1 MKRTKRSG
9 RKEELLDK
17 TIYTVIIGSGYKLRD
32 PEKVCPDW
40 NYICY
45 TDQDIKSD
53 VWKIIR
59 YDKTGCS
66 SDNRV
71 VSRIPKI
78 CGVNG
83 DISIYMDAKFK
94 PINNLNG
101 FVEKYLAD
109 KDIAVMNHNRRDC
122 VYCEAEYLIKTGI
135 ENKENLTEQI
145 TRYLK
150 EGMPKHFGLF
160 SPGILI
166 RRGSGYVQS
175 FNEFWRDE
183 YFKGSSRAMIS
194 LAYTIWHYPFLEIG
208 IMPFRKTYKRWI
220 KA

>member
-1 MKRTKRSG
+1 M
-9 RKEELLDK
+9 LDK
-17 TIYTVIIGSGYKLRD
+17 TIYTVIIGEGYKLRE

-40 NYICY
+40 KYVCY

-53 VWKIIR
+53 VWEIEHF
-59 YDKTGCS
+59 DKTGCV

-78 CGVNG
+78 CGVKAN
-83 DISIYMDAKFK
+83 ISIYMDAKFK

-109 KDIAVMNHNRRDC
+109 KDIALMDHNRRDC
-122 VYCEAEYLIKTGI
+122 VYSESDFLIKTGI
-135 ENKENLTEQI
+135 EKQQNLTVQMNK
-145 TRYLK
+145 YLK

-160 SPGILI
+160 APGIMI
-166 RRGSGYVQS
+166 RRGDSYVQS

-183 YFKGSSRAMIS
+183 YFKGSSRDMLS
-194 LAYTIWHYPFLEIG
+194 LAYTIWCFPLLEIG